1 MNLLRRFPTTVLT
14 SGAALAVSGGV
25 LAISGG
31 SEVLRVTAI
40 AIMLIAA
47 AEDLRTRRLRNAFVA
62 PALVFALTADPA
74 LSTVAAGAICV
85 APFLAMAFWKPGS
98 MGMGDVKFAAP
109 AGMLV
114 GLQLLG
120 TLLVVI
126 ALLGGVLALV
136 AYLRHGRPATL
147 AYGPA
152 IAVAALYVGFVL

>member
-1 MNLLRRFPTTVLT
+1 MNLFRRVPATVLT
-14 SGAALAVSGGV
+14 SVAALAVSGGV
-25 LAISGG
+25 LAISDG
-31 SEVLRVTAI
+31 SEVLRVVAI
-40 AIMLIAA
+40 VIMLVAA
-47 AEDLRTRRLRNAFVA
+47 AEDLRTRRLRNALVA
-62 PALVFALTADPA
+62 PALVFALAADPA

-109 AGMLV
+109 AGALV

-120 TLLVVI
+120 TLLVAI

-136 AYLRHGRPATL
+136 AYARHGRSATL